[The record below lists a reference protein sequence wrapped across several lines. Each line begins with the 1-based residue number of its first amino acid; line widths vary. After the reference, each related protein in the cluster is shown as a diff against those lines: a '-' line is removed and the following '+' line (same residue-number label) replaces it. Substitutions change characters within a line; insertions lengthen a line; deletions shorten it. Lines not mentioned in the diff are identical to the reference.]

1 MAASCGSRFRQ
12 QRSGHPLK
20 VPHSDLEPTVV
31 VIDDDQDIREAL
43 EGLMRSIGLRVEL
56 FASPQEFLDRAP
68 QISVACFVF
77 DVRLPGQSG
86 LDFHDELLKA
96 HMERPVVFISG
107 HADIQMSVRAMKAG
121 AVEFLTKPIRP
132 QDLLDAIQF
141 AIGRDRAHRDA
152 EARIAELRA
161 QFDSLTPRE
170 REVMTLV
177 AAGRANKQIAW
188 EIGVTLATVKLH
200 RGQIMRKMRAQSLAD
215 LVRMADKLNL
225 SP

>member
-1 MAASCGSRFRQ
+1 
-12 QRSGHPLK
+12 
-20 VPHSDLEPTVV
+20 
-31 VIDDDQDIREAL
+31 
-43 EGLMRSIGLRVEL
+43 MRSVGLRVEL
-56 FASPQEFLDRAP
+56 FASPQEFLERAP
-68 QISVACFVF
+68 QISVGCFVF

-96 HMERPVVFISG
+96 HVERPVVFISG

-132 QDLLDAIQF
+132 QDLLDAIQM
-141 AIGRDRAHRDA
+141 AIERDRGHRDA

-161 QFDSLTPRE
+161 LFGSLTPRE
-170 REVMTLV
+170 REVMILV

-188 EIGVTLATVKLH
+188 EIGVTVATVKLH
-200 RGQIMRKMRAQSLAD
+200 RGQIMRKMRARSLAD

>member
-1 MAASCGSRFRQ
+1 
-12 QRSGHPLK
+12 LK
-20 VPHSDLEPTVV
+20 APRSDLEPTVV
-31 VIDDDQDIREAL
+31 VIDDDRDIREAL
-43 EGLMRSIGLRVEL
+43 EGLMRSVGLRVEL
-56 FASPQEFLDRAP
+56 FASPQEFLERAP
-68 QISVACFVF
+68 QISVGCFVF

-86 LDFHDELLKA
+86 LDFHDELLKS
-96 HMERPVVFISG
+96 HVERPVVFISG

-132 QDLLDAIQF
+132 QDLLDAIQM

-161 QFDSLTPRE
+161 LFDSLTPRE
-170 REVMTLV
+170 REVMILV

-200 RGQIMRKMRAQSLAD
+200 RGQIMRKMRARSLAD

>member
-1 MAASCGSRFRQ
+1 
-12 QRSGHPLK
+12 LK
-20 VPHSDLEPTVV
+20 APRSDLEPTVV
-31 VIDDDQDIREAL
+31 VIDDDRDIREAL
-43 EGLMRSIGLRVEL
+43 EGLMRSVGLRVEL
-56 FASPQEFLDRAP
+56 FASPQEFLERAP
-68 QISVACFVF
+68 QISVGCFVF

-86 LDFHDELLKA
+86 LDFHDELLKS
-96 HMERPVVFISG
+96 HVERPVVFISG

-132 QDLLDAIQF
+132 QDLLDAIQM

-161 QFDSLTPRE
+161 LFVSLTPRE
-170 REVMTLV
+170 REVMILV

-200 RGQIMRKMRAQSLAD
+200 RGQIMRKMRARSLAD

>member
-1 MAASCGSRFRQ
+1 
-12 QRSGHPLK
+12 LK

>member
-1 MAASCGSRFRQ
+1 
-12 QRSGHPLK
+12 
-20 VPHSDLEPTVV
+20 
-31 VIDDDQDIREAL
+31 
-43 EGLMRSIGLRVEL
+43 
-56 FASPQEFLDRAP
+56 
-68 QISVACFVF
+68 
-77 DVRLPGQSG
+77 
-86 LDFHDELLKA
+86 
-96 HMERPVVFISG
+96 
-107 HADIQMSVRAMKAG
+107 MKAG

-132 QDLLDAIQF
+132 QDLLDAIQL

-152 EARIAELRA
+152 EARSAELRA
-161 QFDSLTPRE
+161 RFDSLTSRE
-170 REVMTLV
+170 REVMILV